1 MAALDFPNAPVA
13 DQLYAAPN
21 GIIYQWNGVLWQ
33 PYGTT
38 ALPGVAAAP
47 VYDTRNDAVLG
58 SVVIPAD
65 DTIPQISEGQ
75 RLFQR
80 TYTANFATNPIDV
93 DVDVQM
99 GSGGAG
105 INCVLA
111 LFIDNGPD
119 AVATKIN
126 NLNVA
131 QAFMSNRLRWR
142 GVLAA
147 GPHTF
152 EVRWANT
159 AGGAYLSRN
168 DSGRLFGGTL
178 QATMTIAEIG
188 QGAQGPVGNKGPDGN
203 PGQGSRAWVN
213 FTNGAVINASFN
225 IQTVVKL
232 GGGQYRVTLQN
243 NAPNANFCALCSAYG
258 GPGIIAG
265 AYPESASTFICWSSN
280 SVTQGF
286 QDGNPYTAACFW

>member
-13 DQLYAAPN
+13 DQVYAAPN

-33 PYGTT
+33 PYVTT
-38 ALPGVAAAP
+38 ALPGAAAAP
-47 VYDTRNDAVLG
+47 TWDSRNDAVLG
-58 SVVIPAD
+58 SVIIPAD
-65 DTIPQISEGQ
+65 DTIPQITEGQ

-80 TYTANFATNPIDV
+80 AYTANYASNPIEV

-111 LFIDNGPD
+111 LFVDNVPD
-119 AVATKIN
+119 AVATKVN

-131 QAFMSNRLRWR
+131 QTFMSVRLRWR

-152 EVRWANT
+152 EVRWGNT
-159 AGGAYLSRN
+159 AGVPISAATTTGDTSAA
-168 DSGRLFGGTL
+168 
-178 QATMTIAEIG
+178 QATTSIAEIG

-203 PGQGSRAWVN
+203 PGQGARAWAN
-213 FTNGAVINASFN
+213 FTSGAAIQGSFN
-225 IQTVVKL
+225 IQSVVKL

-243 NAPNANFCALCSAYG
+243 NAAQRLLCPTVQRLWRARHHRRRLPRERVDLHLLVVELG
-258 GPGIIAG
+258 HAG
-265 AYPESASTFICWSSN
+265 LSRRQPVHRRLLPVS
-280 SVTQGF
+280 
-286 QDGNPYTAACFW
+286 